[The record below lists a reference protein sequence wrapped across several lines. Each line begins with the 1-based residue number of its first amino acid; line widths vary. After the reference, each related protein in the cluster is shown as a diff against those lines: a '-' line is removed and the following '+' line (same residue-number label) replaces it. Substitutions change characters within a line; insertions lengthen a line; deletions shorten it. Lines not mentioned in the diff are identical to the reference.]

1 MSSFGTQT
9 KCKACDKAVYAAEV
23 ISASGVNYHN
33 TCFRCSHC
41 NGRLALSNYSSL
53 DGALFCKP
61 HFEQLLKEKG
71 SGSLKSS
78 SHPCDYRTETLA
90 SCPLYFLALKKNVQ
104 HARKL
109 CTHWKRIE
117 KQVTVDG
124 DFYHQSCFRCAHGG
138 CKLTTSSYAALDGL
152 LYCKPHFSQLFKE
165 KGSYNH
171 LTTTTN
177 KKNHSG
183 STDEPEGSTTT
194 TTVDEPQPTEE
205 TQD

>member
-71 SGSLKSS
+71 SGVLKSS
-78 SHPCDYRTETLA
+78 SLGRNNDLNRNPGKLSSLFSGTQEKCAACKKTVY
-90 SCPLYFLALKKNVQ
+90 PL
-104 HARKL
+104 
-109 CTHWKRIE
+109 E
-117 KQVTVDG
+117 KVTVDG
-124 DFYHQSCFRCAHGG
+124 EFYHQSCFRCAHGG

-177 KKNHSG
+177 KKNNSG
-183 STDEPEGSTTT
+183 STDEQEGSTT
-194 TTVDEPQPTEE
+194 TTVDEPQPAEESQE